1 MFFIKKLFL
10 FWKTNTTLCSFFNAK
25 EEALLHSSVNVSLL
39 LINEISHNES
49 LINYLLLLF
58 KIHVY
63 NWKKKNQLNITN
75 KCSAKN
81 KLKWVKC
88 LEFSW
93 LKLNAFKVCDTPFKN
108 LPLWGFKCIY
118 CMFWYLEFW
127 ASIVWLMLFIKT
139 YLCSEVKFVG
149 HGW

>member
-88 LEFSW
+88 LEFRW
-93 LKLNAFKVCDTPFKN
+93 LKLNAFKVSVILTSKISPCGALNTST
-108 LPLWGFKCIY
+108 
-118 CMFWYLEFW
+118 
-127 ASIVWLMLFIKT
+127 A
-139 YLCSEVKFVG
+139 CSDIWNFE
-149 HGW
+149 HQ